1 MDDLDLVRRVTRDL
15 WYWQGLRFVPIGIV
29 GLVAGVTYSPAWPE
43 AVPEGVVLLLGFV
56 IAVVGYRAA
65 DRYYARTMGT
75 VHPDLSMT
83 RLRSQ
88 VKWFA
93 VYPAMVLSLVLDA
106 ALAPS
111 VFVSGPVWAAS
122 LVLYWW
128 STGRGREHYLVLASL
143 TALFAFVPIA
153 EPTLAGRAA
162 FGVFFAWFGLVYV
175 IAGILDH
182 VALTRALPARAS

>member
-1 MDDLDLVRRVTRDL
+1 MV
-15 WYWQGLRFVPIGIV
+15 V
-29 GLVAGVTYSPAWPE
+29 GLTYSPGWPS
-43 AVPEGVVLLLGFV
+43 AVPEVVVLLVGFV
-56 IAVVGYRAA
+56 IAVAGYRVA
-65 DRYYARTMGT
+65 DRYYARTMGS
-75 VHPDLSMT
+75 VSPDLSMT

-88 VKWFA
+88 LKWFA

-106 ALAPS
+106 AFAPS
-111 VFVSGPVWAAS
+111 LFVTGPVWGAS

-128 STGRGREHYLVLASL
+128 STGRGREHYLVLAAL
-143 TALFAFVPIA
+143 TALLVFLPIIQ
-153 EPTLAGRAA
+153 PTLAGRAA